1 MGRLLIVDDEPN
13 LRRVLSSE
21 LHLDGH
27 TVDEAD
33 GVIAAVPLLTE
44 REYDAVITD
53 QKMPDGDGLRVLS
66 VAQENDPSLPV
77 IFLTAVPT
85 IELAVE
91 SMRQGAFDFIA
102 KPFSPEVVRAT
113 VRRACE
119 RTNLVREN
127 QLLKSTVG
135 NLLGAD
141 TIFGNSAE
149 IKEVREQIARVA
161 PTDATVLI
169 VGETGTGKEL
179 VARAIHRNSR
189 RAQKPLIAVN
199 CAAFTETLLESELFG
214 HERGAF
220 TGADRA
226 RQGLFEAAHGGTLF
240 LDEAGE
246 MSAAAQAKLL
256 RVLVDGQ
263 VLRVGSTQAR
273 TVDVRV
279 LVATHRNLEERVQQG
294 LFRQDLYYRLAVV
307 PIRIAPLRERKEDIP
322 GLCEILSAQIARD
335 LKVRPKRMSSEALQ
349 KIANY
354 TFPGNIR
361 ELRNLLERA
370 HILGHREEIAA
381 DELPVDD
388 RGHTAMEPQKMEMRD
403 WLRTLPASV
412 DLRELLTAFEKG
424 LIERALEQANGSAGR
439 SSADAGSLAQR
450 HRLQSCKI
458 CARATSGYYLAK
470 SSPSAFAPA
479 NTSRLNKGIDAMPE
493 CLHHPPLCSAGPNCT
508 LLTISLVKP
517 GELLDGSEVGV
528 YTTNIATPAA
538 NNHGPASF
546 EMESNGDNRDG

>member
-33 GVIAAVPLLTE
+33 GVTAAVPFLRE

-66 VAQENDPSLPV
+66 VAQENDASLPV

-91 SMRQGAFDFIA
+91 SMRKGAFDFIT
-102 KPFSPEVVRAT
+102 KPFNPEVVRAT

-119 RTNLVREN
+119 RANLVREN
-127 QLLKSTVG
+127 QLLKSAVG

-220 TGADRA
+220 TGADRV

-256 RVLVDGQ
+256 RVLVDGEL
-263 VLRVGSTQAR
+263 LRVGSTQAR
-273 TVDVRV
+273 KVDVRV
-279 LVATHRNLEERVQQG
+279 LVATHRNLEERVRQG

-307 PIRIAPLRERKEDIP
+307 PIRIPPLREHKEDIP
-322 GLCEILSAQIARD
+322 GLCEILSCEIAKD
-335 LKVRPKRMSSEALQ
+335 LKVRPKRMSQEALQ

-370 HILGHREEIAA
+370 HILGRREEIAA

-388 RGHTAMEPQKMEMRD
+388 RGHTSHGPQKIEMRD
-403 WLRTLPASV
+403 WLRTLPANV

-424 LIERALEQANGSAGR
+424 LIERALEQADGVQAEAARMLGVSRSDIGYKVAKFALGR
-439 SSADAGSLAQR
+439 PVDA
-450 HRLQSCKI
+450 
-458 CARATSGYYLAK
+458 T
-470 SSPSAFAPA
+470 
-479 NTSRLNKGIDAMPE
+479 
-493 CLHHPPLCSAGPNCT
+493 
-508 LLTISLVKP
+508 
-517 GELLDGSEVGV
+517 
-528 YTTNIATPAA
+528 
-538 NNHGPASF
+538 
-546 EMESNGDNRDG
+546 